1 MCCFSDLEI
10 RQDFFELQ
18 REIKGS
24 NEAVQSEPKA
34 VDDEILFDDKSKS
47 SCDKLGS
54 TVVAAKPNRRSF
66 RSQGNLFRLEQ
77 LQNIEL
83 TKQADVLSEVCKTI
97 AIA

>member
-24 NEAVQSEPKA
+24 NEAIQSEPKA
-34 VDDEILFDDKSKS
+34 DDEILFDDKSKS

-54 TVVAAKPNRRSF
+54 TDAAAKPNRRSF
-66 RSQGNLFRLEQ
+66 RSQGNLLRLEQ

-83 TKQADVLSEVCKTI
+83 TKQADVLSEVYKKI